1 MGMSFDRSLESRKMV
16 EQILQIIPTPPNS
29 SDGIGDYAL
38 LLAVQLRKDFQV
50 DTRFLIFRND
60 VYVEPVISGF
70 ASSRLPAHNSAAFC
84 SSIPTDTKVIII
96 HFSGYPYFHTNLKGT
111 FGIGTPFWLIHA
123 LRSVIR
129 SHQLRIIVMFHELP
143 KLHWQQFYVSDFLNP
158 IHSIVSRRLA
168 RMADT
173 VLTSSTNLQA
183 ILSQWLG
190 RDITKI
196 SIFSG
201 IGEPESLPHFALR
214 QPHLVIF
221 GGSARNRIYQNHF
234 PALIQSC
241 QLLGIEAIYDVGP
254 PLKLPE
260 APSSDIKLV
269 EMGFLSQ
276 AEISELL
283 LTARVGCIDYAP
295 FPGNLA
301 KSSVFAA
308 YCAHGVL
315 PILTKYNP
323 SEADGLDVD
332 RHYLVLGNKLDDL
345 DRSAAIANRAHEW
358 YQSHTIAEIAK
369 TFFACIANAIA

>member
-1 MGMSFDRSLESRKMV
+1 MV
-16 EQILQIIPTPPNS
+16 KQILQIIPTPPNS

-38 LLAVQLRKDFQV
+38 LLAIQLRQDFQV
-50 DTRFLIFRND
+50 DTRFLVFRDD
-60 VYVEPVISGF
+60 VPVEPTINGF
-70 ASSRLPAHNSAAFC
+70 ASSRLPAHNPAAFC
-84 SSIPTDTKVIII
+84 SSIPADTKVIII
-96 HFSGYPYFHTNLKGT
+96 HFSGYPYFHTNLKGA
-111 FGIGTPFWLIHA
+111 FGIGTPFWLIDA
-123 LRSVIR
+123 LRLVVK
-129 SHQLRIIVMFHELP
+129 SHQLKLIVMFHELP
-143 KLHWQQFYVSDFLNP
+143 KLHWQQFYVFEFLNP

-168 RMADT
+168 RMADA

-190 RDITKI
+190 KDITKI

-201 IGEPESLPHFALR
+201 IGEPESVPPFGAR

-221 GGSARNRIYQNHF
+221 GGSPRNRIYQNHF

-241 QLLGIEAIYDVGP
+241 KLLGIEAIYDIGP

-260 APSSDIKLV
+260 DPSSEIELV
-269 EMGFLSQ
+269 AMGFLSQ
-276 AEISELL
+276 AEISQRL
-283 LTARVGCIDYAP
+283 LTARIGCIDYTP

-308 YCAHGVL
+308 YCAHGLL
-315 PILTKYNP
+315 PILTRYNP
-323 SEADGLDVD
+323 SEADGLHLD
-332 RHYLVLGNKLDDL
+332 RHYLVLGNKLDDVNL
-345 DRSAAIANRAHEW
+345 DRAAAIADRAHEW